1 MKRKAAQDCET
12 QICEN
17 SRPGS
22 SGSNSEAILVPSL
35 GNLEKRQ
42 RVRYGE
48 PRVPSQTKKRKTHKQ
63 VISEG
68 SNKLVNEELLEEMG
82 VNVLSDN
89 SNSCDTAPPPP
100 PLVLQ
105 AKDQNIVQTSCIS
118 TSNSPLDTS
127 NLSVGS
133 YDGSSS
139 YCAPP
144 RATSLSHHT
153 YAMPVDTSIPDHYFS
168 YTSTTRDKMVQ
179 VKEGRDLFN
188 QMSDEVVLSVFR
200 WLHKGTLARCALVCK
215 RWYRLSTDESLW
227 KRLDL
232 GLSTVPSGVVGQV
245 ISRGCGVLRLARAT
259 VQPDIF
265 SSCTS
270 GLPTFPIITMES
282 SRLQFLDLSM
292 ANVSTVCMEK
302 LLSSCTMLKN
312 LALEMCSLTDTAC
325 TAISLNPSL
334 SVLHLGQVQGL
345 STLGISR
352 ILSSCIHLVELNL
365 GWTSLSSHSIDAVVS
380 LFPSSLRRL
389 CFSGN
394 RETLL
399 DYHIET
405 LVTSCPYLR
414 ELDVSDSTKLTAV
427 SLNMIVERLEYLES
441 LSTSRCYGIS
451 PSSYLILSSCPTLL
465 YLNVFGLLRDP
476 AMVELRQRLKGIEIN
491 KFLFTSVA
499 RPTVGIKRTSIW
511 NLRVRE

>member
-1 MKRKAAQDCET
+1 MQ
-12 QICEN
+12 
-17 SRPGS
+17 
-22 SGSNSEAILVPSL
+22 
-35 GNLEKRQ
+35 
-42 RVRYGE
+42 
-48 PRVPSQTKKRKTHKQ
+48 SQAKKRRTHRQ
-63 VISEG
+63 VNSEG

-105 AKDQNIVQTSCIS
+105 AKDQNILPAYASS
-118 TSNSPLDTS
+118 SASSPLDTS
-127 NLSVGS
+127 NLSIAS

-144 RATSLSHHT
+144 RAISLSHHT
-153 YAMPVDTSIPDHYFS
+153 YALPVDTSIPDQYLR
-168 YTSTTRDKMVQ
+168 YTHTTRDREVQ
-179 VKEGRDLFN
+179 VKEGRDVFN
-188 QMSDEVVLSVFR
+188 LMSDEVVLSVFR

-215 RWYRLSTDESLW
+215 RWCRLSTDESLW
-227 KRLDL
+227 RRLDL
-232 GLSTVPSGVVGQV
+232 GLTTVPSGVVGQV
-245 ISRGCGVLRLARAT
+245 MSRGCGVLRLARAT

-270 GLPTFPIITMES
+270 GLPTFPTTSMES
-282 SRLQFLDLSM
+282 SRLLFLDLSM
-292 ANVSTVCMEK
+292 ANLAPDCMEN
-302 LLSSCTMLKN
+302 LLSHCTMLKN

-325 TAISLNPSL
+325 TAISLNLSL

-345 STLGISR
+345 TTLGISR
-352 ILSSCIHLVELNL
+352 ILSSCTQLVELNL
-365 GWTSLSSHSIDAVVS
+365 GWTGLSSQAVQAVVT
-380 LFPSSLRRL
+380 LFQPNLRRL
-389 CFSGN
+389 CLSGN
-394 RETLL
+394 RDTLQDDHMDTLL
-399 DYHIET
+399 
-405 LVTSCPYLR
+405 TSCPNLR

-427 SLNMIVERLEYLES
+427 SLNMMVEKLAYLES

-451 PSSYLILSSCPTLL
+451 PSSYLILSSCPSLL

>member
-1 MKRKAAQDCET
+1 VQGGQA
-12 QICEN
+12 
-17 SRPGS
+17 
-22 SGSNSEAILVPSL
+22 
-35 GNLEKRQ
+35 
-42 RVRYGE
+42 
-48 PRVPSQTKKRKTHKQ
+48 KKRKTHKQ
-63 VISEG
+63 VPAEG
-68 SNKLVNEELLEEMG
+68 SDKLVNEELLEEMG
-82 VNVLSDN
+82 VNILSDN

-105 AKDQNIVQTSCIS
+105 AKDQNILPAYSS
-118 TSNSPLDTS
+118 TSTANSPLNTS
-127 NLSVGS
+127 TLSVGS

-153 YAMPVDTSIPDHYFS
+153 YAMPVDTSIPDDYFR
-168 YTSTTRDKMVQ
+168 YTIPTRDKEVQ

-188 QMSDEVVLSVFR
+188 QMSDEVVLSVFK

-215 RWYRLSTDESLW
+215 RWCRLSTDESLW

-232 GLSTVPSGVVGQV
+232 GLATVPPGVVGQV
-245 ISRGCGVLRLARAT
+245 LSRGCGVLRLARAT
-259 VQPDIF
+259 LQPDIF
-265 SSCTS
+265 TSSTS
-270 GLPTFPIITMES
+270 GLPTFPTTTMES
-282 SRLQFLDLSM
+282 SRLQYLDLSM
-292 ANVSTVCMEK
+292 ANLSIECTEA
-302 LLSSCTMLKN
+302 LLSCCTALKN
-312 LALEMCSLTDTAC
+312 LAMEMCNVTDTTC
-325 TAISLNPSL
+325 TAISHNTSL
-334 SVLHLGQVQGL
+334 AVLHLGQVEGL
-345 STLGISR
+345 NTLGISR
-352 ILSSCIHLVELNL
+352 ILSSCTQLVELNL
-365 GWTSLSSHSIDAVVS
+365 GWTGLSSQAVQTVVRI
-380 LFPSSLRRL
+380 FPQSLRRL
-389 CFSGN
+389 CLSGN
-394 RETLL
+394 RDTLLDDHVETLL
-399 DYHIET
+399 D
-405 LVTSCPYLR
+405 SCPYLR

-427 SLNMIVERLEYLES
+427 SLNMMVERLGYLES

>member
-1 MKRKAAQDCET
+1 L
-12 QICEN
+12 CEN
-17 SRPGS
+17 SRPG
-22 SGSNSEAILVPSL
+22 GSQSEAILVPISQ

-48 PRVPSQTKKRKTHKQ
+48 PRVESQTKKRRTHRQ
-63 VISEG
+63 VNSEG
-68 SNKLVNEELLEEMG
+68 SKKLVNEELLEEMG
-82 VNVLSDN
+82 VNILSDN
-89 SNSCDTAPPPP
+89 SNSCDIAPPP

-105 AKDQNIVQTSCIS
+105 AKDQNILPAYASS
-118 TSNSPLDTS
+118 SASSPLDTS
-127 NLSVGS
+127 NLSIGS

-153 YAMPVDTSIPDHYFS
+153 YALPVDTSIPDEYFR
-168 YTSTTRDKMVQ
+168 YTNTTRDREVQ

-188 QMSDEVVLSVFR
+188 LMSDEVVLSVFR

-227 KRLDL
+227 RRLDL

-245 ISRGCGVLRLARAT
+245 MSRGCGVLRLARAT

-270 GLPTFPIITMES
+270 GLPTFPTISMES
-282 SRLQFLDLSM
+282 SRLLYLDLSM
-292 ANVSTVCMEK
+292 VSMSGDCMEK
-302 LLSSCTMLKN
+302 LLSHCTMLKN
-312 LALEMCSLTDTAC
+312 LALEMCSLTDSAC

-334 SVLHLGQVQGL
+334 TVLHMGQVQGL

-352 ILSSCIHLVELNL
+352 ILSSCLQLVELNL
-365 GWTSLSSHSIDAVVS
+365 GWTGLSSQAVQAVVS
-380 LFPSSLRRL
+380 LVQPGLRRL
-389 CFSGN
+389 CLSGN
-394 RETLL
+394 RDTLL
-399 DYHIET
+399 DNHMDT
-405 LVTSCPYLR
+405 LLASCPYLR

-427 SLNMIVERLEYLES
+427 SLNMMVEKLGYLES

-491 KFLFTSVA
+491 KFLFTSIA